1 LKFCTSLENKVFLNL
16 KLAKDGTI
24 ESCSYVLLF
33 CILFLI
39 RRKKQMGQKK
49 VPQAAKESLRE
60 TGGFGKVERAD
71 LMCDVI
77 RNLLRLGSA
86 SFENSSLID
95 QCAGHSTRF
104 L

>member
-1 LKFCTSLENKVFLNL
+1 MKFCTSLENKLFLNL

-33 CILFLI
+33 C
-39 RRKKQMGQKK
+39 
-49 VPQAAKESLRE
+49 KEILRE

-71 LMCDVI
+71 LACDVI
-77 RNLLRLGSA
+77 RNLLRLCSA
-86 SFENSSLID
+86 SFEYSSLIG
-95 QCAGHSTRF
+95 QCAGHLTRF